1 MTDTN
6 YKLTFNQTL
15 RWQDLRASHQD
26 PASVQV
32 VRLDVS
38 SFNNSNQL
46 LFHIHNFNTPTII
59 ENDKKCVLMQ
69 TALVGHGHIEHE
81 LFVLSSTNNIS
92 YALSDVTDGQHALI
106 IGKSYQS
113 NLVLISDYVTF
124 TSIPGF
130 YTNHK
135 FHWAIY
141 TSFTF
146 ADTPFCLAIPLTMS
160 VKK

>member
-6 YKLTFNQTL
+6 YKLTFNQTF
-15 RWQDLRASHQD
+15 RWQDLRASHQE
-26 PASVQV
+26 PASGQV

-38 SFNNSNQL
+38 SFNNSSSL

-81 LFVLSSTNNIS
+81 LFVCSTLNS
-92 YALSDVTDGQHALI
+92 VSTLLSDVTDGHHTLI

-130 YTNHK
+130 YMNNK
-135 FHWAIY
+135 FHWGIY
-141 TSFTF
+141 SSFTF
-146 ADTPFCLAIPLTMS
+146 TDTPFCLAIPLTMS